1 MGSCFRVK
9 FGGKVAFDEIG
20 SVCADA
26 SNRGSVKSALSRRDP
41 EINLILGAID
51 FLHISAAPKR
61 YFRFTTS
68 HFRFASRVYQ
78 FYIKRYI
85 QFTIGPVHM
94 SIIWSALRYIQFT

>member
-26 SNRGSVKSALSRRDP
+26 SNRGSFKSALSRRDP

-68 HFRFASRVYQ
+68 HFRFALWLNQ

-85 QFTIGPVHM
+85 QLTFKVWH
-94 SIIWSALRYIQFT
+94 